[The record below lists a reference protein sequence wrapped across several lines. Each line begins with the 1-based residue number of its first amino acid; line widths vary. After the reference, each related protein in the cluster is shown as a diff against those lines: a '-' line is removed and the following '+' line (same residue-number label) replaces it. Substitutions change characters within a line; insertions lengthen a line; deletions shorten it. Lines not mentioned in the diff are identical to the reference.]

1 MNEPHVM
8 LAPITLKD
16 GIDERALIAASDV
29 FQRAFV
35 SRQQGI
41 EKRLLL
47 RAKDGTY
54 ADLVFYASKEAADGV
69 LEVESQSKA
78 VQDYFKIMNIPENA
92 SPEEA
97 VLRFDHVKTYE

>member
-1 MNEPHVM
+1 MTGPYVM
-8 LAPITLKD
+8 LAPIALKD

-35 SRQQGI
+35 SRQPGI

-47 RAKDGTY
+47 RAADGTY
-54 ADLVFYASKEAADGV
+54 ADLVFYASKEAADRV
-69 LEVESQSKA
+69 LEIELQSDA
-78 VQDYFKIMNIPENA
+78 VQDYFKIMKIPENA

-97 VLRFDHVKTYE
+97 VLRFEHVKTYE